1 MGRVF
6 LVVFGPIQH
15 SETQLL
21 TDADAGADGADAAGG
36 DVGQTSPACWNCFSV
51 PGLDVES
58 ED

>member
-21 TDADAGADGADAAGG
+21 TDADAGADAAGG
-36 DVGQTSPACWNCFSV
+36 DVGQTSPACWNCFSATD
-51 PGLDVES
+51 LDH
-58 ED
+58 